1 MKDLSSFFLK
11 QSTYWLL
18 ESLYWLGFVRRA
30 AMSWKGQ
37 GMVCERVDCA
47 GE

>member
-18 ESLYWLGFVRRA
+18 ESLYWWGFVGTA
-30 AMSWKGQ
+30 AMSWKVQ
-37 GMVCERVDCA
+37 GVVCERVGCA